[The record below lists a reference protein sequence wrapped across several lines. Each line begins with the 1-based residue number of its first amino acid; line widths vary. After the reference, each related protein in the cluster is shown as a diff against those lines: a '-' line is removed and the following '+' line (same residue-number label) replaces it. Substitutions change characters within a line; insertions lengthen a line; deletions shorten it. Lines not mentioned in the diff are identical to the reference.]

1 MREVIELKEK
11 ISDLEG
17 QHRADDDLMTG
28 LRERVQQL
36 EMELADYKDIAEQ
49 TCSVSVLCL
58 AL

>member
-1 MREVIELKEK
+1 MREVIDLKER

-17 QHRADDDLMTG
+17 QHRADEELMAS

-49 TCSVSVLCL
+49 TCSVSVLFL
-58 AL
+58 A